1 MSLEIFTETKK
12 DTILV
17 IDGNSLIH
25 RAFHAIP
32 LLSTTEGLPTNAVYG
47 FTNMLL
53 KILKDIQP
61 KWVAVAFDKGKIT
74 FRTKEYGDYKA
85 NRKDTPEELRPQ
97 FPLVKEVLNALS
109 IKWYEAEGYEAD
121 DLIGTIIKKAEQE
134 NISGVILSGDKDIL
148 QLVSANTKALLTK
161 KGISELEEFHEENVY
176 KKFGVH
182 PKQITDYK
190 GLTGD
195 QSDNI
200 PGVPGIGPKTAAKL
214 LQEFNTL
221 EDIIVNSS
229 IVPTRT
235 RNLIEQ
241 HSGQAL
247 LSKRLATIITDVP
260 KDIFIDDC
268 IRSEPNEAEL
278 LYVFKKLEF
287 KRLLRD
293 MLNITTDKSDT
304 EKQEQQH
311 PFLPQP
317 NSYTAN
323 YHTLSDQA
331 EFEDLFL
338 LVQKKGQVALTLE
351 GDREKGLMYAALCLA
366 EGHNYFLP
374 LNSNA
379 EFKSFSLKLLQN
391 ICENIKIKTYCYDT
405 KNDIWLLHPHGIKLH
420 NPGFDIMIA
429 DYLLNPGKSTHSLAE
444 TAFSHLG
451 IVLPTGGEAVLP
463 TRAESIYRMVE
474 ILQSKLLLQ
483 EQEKLYYEVELPL
496 AEILACMERTG
507 VKADKEQLQ
516 ILSEELSKKLQTL
529 TMNIYE
535 HAGEI
540 FNINSTK
547 QLGIILFEKLKLK
560 VGKKTKTGYSTDVT
574 VLEELTQAHPIINF
588 LLEYRQLA
596 KLKSTYVD
604 GLTGLI
610 NQHTGKLHTTFHQTV
625 TATGRL
631 SSSDPNLQ
639 NIPIRLEAGRKI
651 RKFFVPR
658 RAENFIFSADY
669 SQIELRILAHI
680 AQDRNLL
687 DAFNKNQDIHT
698 RTAAE
703 VFGVAMEEVT
713 PEMRGRAKAVNFG
726 IVYGISDFG
735 LARDIKVT
743 RKEAGKYIDNY
754 FSRYSGVKSY
764 IDSVIREAREKGYV
778 TTLLNRRR
786 YLPDLFSANRNVR
799 SFGERTAMNTPI
811 QGSASDIIKLAMVMI
826 YQEMKKRHLSS
837 TMILQV
843 HDELI
848 FDVPVEEVQEMQQLV
863 KKLMENAIKL
873 SIPLVVDM
881 KIGPN
886 WYDMQKI

>member
-1 MSLEIFTETKK
+1 MSLNTLIKTKT

-53 KILKDIQP
+53 KILNDIQP
-61 KWVAVAFDKGKIT
+61 KWVAVAFDKSKIT
-74 FRTKEYGDYKA
+74 FRTKEYSEYKA
-85 NRKDTPEELRPQ
+85 HRKATPEELRSQ
-97 FPLVKEVLNALS
+97 FSLVKEVLNALS
-109 IKWYEAEGYEAD
+109 IKWCEAEGYEAD

-134 NISGVILSGDKDIL
+134 NISAVILSGDKDVL
-148 QLVSANTKALLTK
+148 QLVSASTKALLTK
-161 KGISELEEFHEENVY
+161 KGISDLEEFNEENVF

-200 PGVPGIGPKTAAKL
+200 PGVPGIGPKTATKL
-214 LQEFNTL
+214 LQEFTTL
-221 EDIIVNSS
+221 EEIIVNSS
-229 IVPTRT
+229 KIPART
-235 RNLIEQ
+235 RNLIE
-241 HSGQAL
+241 HNTEQAL
-247 LSKRLATIITDVP
+247 LSKRLATIIIDVP
-260 KDIFIDDC
+260 INISINEC

-278 LYVFKKLEF
+278 LDVFKKLEF
-287 KRLLRD
+287 KKLLRD

-304 EKQEQQH
+304 VKQEQQH
-311 PFLPQP
+311 SFLPQP
-317 NSYTAN
+317 GSYTVN
-323 YHTLSDQA
+323 YHTLSGQA
-331 EFEDLFL
+331 GFEDLL
-338 LVQKKGQVALTLE
+338 LQVQENGQVALALE
-351 GDREKGLMYAALCLA
+351 GDREKGLISAALCLA
-366 EGHNYFLP
+366 EGQNYFLP
-374 LNSNA
+374 INSDS
-379 EFKSFSLKLLQN
+379 EYKSFALKLLQN
-391 ICENIKIKTYCYDT
+391 ICENSKIKKYCYDT
-405 KNDIWLLHPHGIKLH
+405 KNDIWLLHPHGIELH

-429 DYLLNPGKSTHSLAE
+429 DYLLNPGKSAQSLAE
-444 TAFSHLG
+444 TALSHLD
-451 IVLPTGGEAVLP
+451 IVLPADGEAVLP
-463 TRAESIYRMVE
+463 SKAESIFRMVE
-474 ILQSKLLLQ
+474 VLQSKLLLQ
-483 EQEKLYYEVELPL
+483 EQENLYYEVELPL
-496 AEILACMERTG
+496 IEVLANMEKTG
-507 VKADKEQLQ
+507 VNADKEQLQ
-516 ILSEELSKKLQTL
+516 ILSEELSKKLQIL

-535 HAGEI
+535 HAGEV

-574 VLEELTQAHPIINF
+574 VLEELADAHPIITF

-610 NQHTGKLHTTFHQTV
+610 NQHTGKLHTTFHQAV

-631 SSSDPNLQ
+631 SSSEPNLQ
-639 NIPIRLEAGRKI
+639 NIPIRLEVGRKI

-687 DAFNKNQDIHT
+687 DAFEKHQDIHT

-703 VFGVAMEEVT
+703 VFGVTMEEVT

-743 RKEAGKYIDNY
+743 RKEAGRYIDNY
-754 FSRYSGVKSY
+754 FARYSGVKSY
-764 IDSVIREAREKGYV
+764 IDRVIREAREKGYV
-778 TTLLNRRR
+778 TTILNRRR
-786 YLPDLFSANRNVR
+786 YLPDLFSSNRNVR

-826 YQEMKKRHLSS
+826 YQEMNKRQLSS

-848 FDVPVEEVQEMQQLV
+848 FDVPANEVQEMQKLV
-863 KKLMENAIKL
+863 KSLMENAVKL
-873 SIPLVVDM
+873 SVPLVVDM

-886 WYDMQKI
+886 WYDVQKI